1 MKNLSVALLALFILF
16 LPAGAQ
22 AQDNNNV
29 SIGAAAI
36 GAVVGAVALP
46 LVAPVVVAGAAA
58 TYVAAAG
65 VAAFAPITVSAMAGA
80 VMGYF
85 VSE

>member
-1 MKNLSVALLALFILF
+1 
-16 LPAGAQ
+16 
-22 AQDNNNV
+22 
-29 SIGAAAI
+29 
-36 GAVVGAVALP
+36 